1 MQQKEP
7 QGSGIVKL
15 AVKPPDDSQMT
26 PSFLHFNQV
35 WSIVF
40 LGVFQINTP
49 TFSNSFCGVCFFR
62 CIWLEFN
69 LYHSLAQTRKLQDI
83 IDELCKG

>member
-49 TFSNSFCGVCFFR
+49 TFSNSFCGMCFFAV
-62 CIWLEFN
+62 F
-69 LYHSLAQTRKLQDI
+69 
-83 IDELCKG
+83 G

>member
-49 TFSNSFCGVCFFR
+49 TFQIPFVACVFS
-62 CIWLEFN
+62 
-69 LYHSLAQTRKLQDI
+69 LYLARI
-83 IDELCKG
+83 